1 MRFVDYYGKMLI
13 LQAFD
18 AIHDIRELLNRRCNN
33 LRVTA
38 KRICKVGRIALV
50 IHHADKAFLMLN
62 TKHCLLQLS
71 VDYYAVS
78 TDNDV
83 IKDNLVICTM
93 QGRQT
98 MCKPGNLVRFAGACA
113 VLKKI
118 VQAAAMLFD
127 ISKHLAQHIKLM
139 IAGGR

>member
-1 MRFVDYYGKMLI
+1 MRFVDDYGKMLI

-18 AIHDIRELLNRRCNN
+18 AIDDIRELLNRRSNN
-33 LRVTA
+33 LGVTA
-38 KRICKVGRIALV
+38 KRIGKVGRIALV
-50 IHHADKAFLMLN
+50 VHNADKAFLVLN

-78 TDNDV
+78 TNDDV
-83 IKDNLVICTM
+83 IKDNLIVCTM

-113 VLKKI
+113 I
-118 VQAAAMLFD
+118 
-127 ISKHLAQHIKLM
+127 I
-139 IAGGR
+139 